1 MGLVSW
7 VAVGALAG
15 LLARWF
21 APRSAP
27 DGFVVSVPLCIS
39 GASVG
44 GFIVGIPGGPWAT
57 SSVSEGVV
65 TGLHAPCWSCAV
77 ARETGQDVTPPKSGT
92 FEVEEVRGRR
102 WLD

>member
-27 DGFVVSVPLCIS
+27 DAFVVSVPLCIS

-44 GFIVGIPGGPWAT
+44 GFIVGIPGGPWAR

-65 TGLHAPCWSCAV
+65 HRASCPV
-77 ARETGQDVTPPKSGT
+77 LV
-92 FEVEEVRGRR
+92 VRGDAGN
-102 WLD
+102 WLGRNPSQAVRLS